1 MGRAGGGPSVAEG
14 TGGPRAAG
22 VQRRL
27 IGQRP
32 HCGGVGN
39 PAAGR
44 KVKDGVDSN
53 LAAVSPP

>member
-1 MGRAGGGPSVAEG
+1 MGRAGGGASVAEQ

-27 IGQRP
+27 IGPRP
-32 HCGGVGN
+32 HCGAGGI
-39 PAAGR
+39 PEAGR
-44 KVKDGVDSN
+44 KAKEAVGSN